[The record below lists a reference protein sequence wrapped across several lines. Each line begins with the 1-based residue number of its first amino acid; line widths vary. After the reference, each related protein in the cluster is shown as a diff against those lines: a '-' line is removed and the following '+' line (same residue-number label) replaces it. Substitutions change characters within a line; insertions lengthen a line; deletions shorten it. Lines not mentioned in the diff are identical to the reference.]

1 MSKRAIEI
9 YRKKQYANK
18 ARAIGIYIN
27 NKKVETIRDGE
38 TKIFEVDSDENEIYA
53 KIDWCKTNPIK
64 IITRENETTKF
75 ELGSNTSGWKSLIV
89 IYYITFKTSE
99 YLYLIRRSKSS

>member
-9 YRKKQYANK
+9 NRTKQYANK

-27 NKKVETIRDGE
+27 NKKVDTIRDGE
-38 TKIFEVDSDENEIYA
+38 TKIFEVDSDENEIYV
-53 KIDWCKTNPIK
+53 KIDWCKTKPLK
-64 IITRENETTKF
+64 INAKENETTKF
-75 ELGSNTSGWKSLIV
+75 ELGSNLSGWKLLIG

-99 YLYLIRRSKSS
+99 YLYLRRE